1 MSRISTSPW
10 IALRFA
16 LGALLASAPG
26 PICASQQAAAET
38 PGVPCFELIPADHAR
53 ELPPELRAQ
62 GAATS
67 PAEALGLPEA
77 SGSHKVQLHWVV
89 REHGDLSGYRVTLV
103 AADGLPGNLAARWF
117 VAPTT
122 GVPVG
127 DGLTAYTT
135 ELSLALD
142 KPAPV
147 AAAVEAVDLA
157 GHAVLLGVRR
167 SIAEAE
173 PMPSAAR
180 SASAQAP
187 SAGPTVLQ
195 TGRFAPTASAAESSP
210 SSYPE
215 LQAARLAA
223 PWTTLPANLEPG
235 GAVSPRGPP
244 TETVTT

>member
-1 MSRISTSPW
+1 MSRFSTSPR
-10 IALRFA
+10 IALSLV
-16 LGALLASAPG
+16 LGAVLASAAG
-26 PICASQQAAAET
+26 PVRASREAVAET
-38 PGVPCFELIPADHAR
+38 PGVLRFELVPADHAR

-62 GAATS
+62 AGAIS
-67 PAEALGLPEA
+67 PAEALGLAEA
-77 SGSHKVQLHWVV
+77 AGSHKVQLHWVV

-117 VAPTT
+117 VEPTA

-127 DGLTAYTT
+127 EGLTAYST

-142 KPAPV
+142 EPAPV

-173 PMPSAAR
+173 PPPSAAL

-187 SAGPTVLQ
+187 SAGPIVLQ
-195 TGRFAPTASAAESSP
+195 TGRFAPTVSAAESSP

-215 LQAARLAA
+215 RETARLAA
-223 PWTTLPANLEPG
+223 PPTTLPANLEPG